1 MGWLSTI
8 LWIAIALFLLLLAL
22 FIRNSFFG
30 YALERF
36 DPGNV
41 DSLRRLAAMKKF
53 RLSPE
58 QAQQIR
64 AAGNPIAEA
73 ILWLSSLG
81 YTEAGRR
88 TMGLVFERPVRKLWP
103 FGRQRFER
111 VFLLYLPMP
120 NVLIVDRLL
129 RDCIAYID
137 QQSETRPAPH
147 NHLFLITDMNHK
159 DEVTSAASGVVNFLL
174 KIDLGSLCPW
184 LLDITFGRLFYP
196 LDRSLIKPAQR
207 RRQNSF
213 RSSLLQWLTKAD
225 RVEQHPQSQFAAE
238 PWAGEPVQPSVVMR
252 APVINGDMMSE
263 EIDLQTIEG
272 EVETAGETETT
283 AETEGEAEA
292 IEIDLQT
299 AEKEKEIEVKEE
311 EEVTVEAE
319 AEIEAEA
326 EAEEEKGA
334 EIEAEGTPQSGRVT
348 LTAEEETETENRNEA
363 ANSNH

>member
-1 MGWLSTI
+1 MSRRNWLRNFIHQLIISILFFAGLYYLHRKITNTPELKDLGWLSTL
-8 LWIAIALFLLLLAL
+8 LWIAIAFYLLTLAL

-58 QAQQIR
+58 HSRQIR
-64 AAGNPIAEA
+64 AAENPIAEA

-88 TMGLVFERPVRKLWP
+88 TMGLVFERPIRKLWP

-147 NHLFLITDMNHK
+147 NHLFLITDMNQK

-196 LDRSLIKPAQR
+196 LDRSLIKLAQR

-213 RSSLLQWLTKAD
+213 RSSFLQWLTKAD
-225 RVEQHPQSQFAAE
+225 RVGQHPQSQFAAE
-238 PWAGEPVQPSVVMR
+238 AWIGEPVQPPVVRR
-252 APVINGDMMSE
+252 ASVINGDMVSE
-263 EIDLQTIEG
+263 EADLP
-272 EVETAGETETT
+272 T
-283 AETEGEAEA
+283 AEEEIEMREEAEVTGEAEVLGKAKAEAEGEAE
-292 IEIDLQT
+292 
-299 AEKEKEIEVKEE
+299 
-311 EEVTVEAE
+311 
-319 AEIEAEA
+319 
-326 EAEEEKGA
+326 
-334 EIEAEGTPQSGRVT
+334 
-348 LTAEEETETENRNEA
+348 TESQNEA
-363 ANSNH
+363 ANPNR